1 MVPIE
6 PRLRPR
12 ADTGGLD
19 AAEILGGEI
28 GGGAVD
34 GRVPTILPGD
44 PGPPD
49 VPFATPGIDR
59 PHRLWS

>member
-1 MVPIE
+1 MIPME

-44 PGPPD
+44 RAP
-49 VPFATPGIDR
+49 
-59 PHRLWS
+59 